1 MCLSGY
7 PPEDLV
13 MREDF
18 LHEMKRSIDSII
30 PKTKEI
36 SLIFGA
42 PVREDNRLYN
52 AAIFVQ
58 DGKFVDSYFKQILPN
73 YKEFDEKRYFE
84 KGTKN
89 KILSINGV
97 SIGISICEDI
107 WSEDFV
113 KRLVDEGA
121 EIILNLSASP
131 FTISKKETRLKMLED
146 YYEKYNRPIIYVNQ
160 TGGQDELVFDG
171 SSLIV
176 GLEVNIMASK
186 KQVLSKQI
194 SDLSFELI

>member
-1 MCLSGY
+1 MIKIKAIQENPKVGDIEGNTELLTRHLESAKAEGVNLLVFSEMFLSGY

-18 LHEMKRSIDSII
+18 LYEMKRSIDSII

-73 YKEFDEKRYFE
+73 YKEFDEKDIL
-84 KGTKN
+84 KKAQKTKFYQLMGFLLGSLFAKTFGQ
-89 KILSINGV
+89 KIL
-97 SIGISICEDI
+97 
-107 WSEDFV
+107 
-113 KRLVDEGA
+113 
-121 EIILNLSASP
+121 
-131 FTISKKETRLKMLED
+131 
-146 YYEKYNRPIIYVNQ
+146 
-160 TGGQDELVFDG
+160 
-171 SSLIV
+171 
-176 GLEVNIMASK
+176 
-186 KQVLSKQI
+186 
-194 SDLSFELI
+194 